1 MFSNLFI
8 YLFIYFENRTV
19 YEIMWKNVLE
29 RGRPQSTLWRKR
41 TACWIPKAINTHSE
55 YVILIASPL
64 PQWLHEPASV
74 LRYTYSTFPVFFT
87 LEGIPENENIFFCLI
102 HFIRKF

>member
-41 TACWIPKAINTHSE
+41 TACWILKAINTHSE

-74 LRYTYSTFPVFFT
+74 LRYTYSTLPVLFT
-87 LEGIPENENIFFCLI
+87 SEGMPKNENIFLFDT
-102 HFIRKF
+102 FYP